1 MGRVNRTRRV
11 QSNRPPA
18 ASPSAIIGT
27 SLPCIA
33 GLYLATTSFAVA
45 ALGSGVVVGIV
56 AAYFW
61 THR

>member
-1 MGRVNRTRRV
+1 MGRARRGRRD
-11 QSNRPPA
+11 QISRQPA
-18 ASPSAIIGT
+18 VSPTAIIGT

-33 GLYLATTSFAVA
+33 GLYLATASLAVV

-61 THR
+61 TQR